1 MIYDSG
7 PRIDPVLNLAR
18 DQMQH
23 VTNIHLVHLAIVSG
37 RDETR
42 LLEFEES
49 SLERMLND
57 AIPSL
62 IAEIAALGVILSSP
76 ARIDGRYGA
85 TVMLI
90 DRTLE
95 AFYVPIVRLT
105 NADTLIGDFR
115 TIDVSDA
122 VRYTRIHA
130 ELGTNWLTHDD

>member
-1 MIYDSG
+1 MPMIYDSG

-62 IAEIAALGVILSSP
+62 IAEIAA
-76 ARIDGRYGA
+76 RIDGRYGA